1 MTSPFP
7 EHVRACRAGARNTVP
22 VSTATTIADICDGFM
37 DSIELLRKVSYVSK
51 LVRTMAI
58 MGPID
63 TVGCVRIFR
72 NLAVEGLRFSCK
84 TFSGREQGCKFYT
97 LVKALAGNDFR
108 DSEDLTSGN

>member
-1 MTSPFP
+1 MRT
-7 EHVRACRAGARNTVP
+7 TVP
-22 VSTATTIADICDGFM
+22 ASTATTIADIGDGFM